1 MDQVV
6 IEASVAVK
14 WFVVEPYSNEARRV
28 LDTYQS
34 GKASFHAP
42 DMARRG
48 QGCRREGDGE
58 HSTRLPTIAFALAA
72 MKDSLVGA
80 STERLR
86 ARAPRLRK
94 LSC

>member
-42 DMARRG
+42 DLLFTWR
-48 QGCRREGDGE
+48 
-58 HSTRLPTIAFALAA
+58 
-72 MKDSLVGA
+72 
-80 STERLR
+80 
-86 ARAPRLRK
+86 
-94 LSC
+94 